1 MIDSVEDSR
10 TEFKVELVDD
20 LEETVIFFLNKD
32 GDNIYIGVDD
42 NGNIVGLKNNC
53 ERILMWNYDI
63 ILFIR

>member
-53 ERILMWNYDI
+53 EMILM
-63 ILFIR
+63 